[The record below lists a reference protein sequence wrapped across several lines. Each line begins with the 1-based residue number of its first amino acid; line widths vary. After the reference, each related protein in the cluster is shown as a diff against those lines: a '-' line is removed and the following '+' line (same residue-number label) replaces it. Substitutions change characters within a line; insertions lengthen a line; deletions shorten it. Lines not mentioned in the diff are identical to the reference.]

1 MASSARSFTA
11 SVVGWLIV
19 GILVVVLFSGLLGF
33 IAFLVRAALFVVVIG
48 VLLTLYFRLRDG

>member
-33 IAFLVRAALFVVVIG
+33 IAFLARAALFVVVIG